1 MSFDSNQSSWSPLA
15 SLLSGKQKGG
25 EGGGGG
31 MGKIQ
36 IIHKKNTPKHLQLSP
51 FSLRERVYLLP
62 TLLFTWLKKPSAVQ
76 ALWRGRWSWC
86 CRSWL
91 FLLHITLLGLISQV
105 EQPSLE
111 PHGRCHPK
119 CPARFHRLAKV
130 EPRLAL
136 QLKKGGNKWLLWD
149 GRSPQRWEAAAGSPA
164 STSSPATSHLF
175 QGA

>member
-1 MSFDSNQSSWSPLA
+1 MSFDSNQSSRSPLA
-15 SLLSGKQKGG
+15 SLLSGKQKGR
-25 EGGGGG
+25 GGGWRRNG
-31 MGKIQ
+31 
-36 IIHKKNTPKHLQLSP
+36 KNTNNTLKKHPKHLQLSP

-91 FLLHITLLGLISQV
+91 FLLHITLSALISQV

-119 CPARFHRLAKV
+119 CPAHFHRLAKV

-136 QLKKGGNKWLLWD
+136 QLKKGGKKLLLWD
-149 GRSPQRWEAAAGSPA
+149 GRSPQRWEAGAGSPA